1 MSQECVTLGLSIP
14 CQLAFQVTRTG
25 LRHCILTSSGLD
37 PEILKIPSRPFFF
50 EEMVRELSRV
60 ADVEA
65 VGTIIA
71 YEGTMFLAQDQRET
85 KAVV

>member
-1 MSQECVTLGLSIP
+1 M
-14 CQLAFQVTRTG
+14 G
-25 LRHCILTSSGLD
+25 LRHCILASSGLD
-37 PEILKIPSRPFFF
+37 PENLKIPSRPFL

-65 VGTIIA
+65 VVTIIA
-71 YEGTMFLAQDQRET
+71 YEGTMFLARDQRET